1 MGRGHF
7 PASLH
12 YCRILYTGRCRVFGS
27 AQYIY
32 RDVCFRN
39 PEPDRVYH
47 RGSFKYRR
55 MVLRLKGMGE
65 RSTGHLNLEDFFRAN
80 DITEPL
86 NDRINENV
94 FALGSNAGMK
104 LEQWGNTCI
113 IVWML
118 LRSCRKITDAS

>member
-1 MGRGHF
+1 
-7 PASLH
+7 
-12 YCRILYTGRCRVFGS
+12 
-27 AQYIY
+27 
-32 RDVCFRN
+32 
-39 PEPDRVYH
+39 
-47 RGSFKYRR
+47 

>member
-1 MGRGHF
+1 
-7 PASLH
+7 
-12 YCRILYTGRCRVFGS
+12 
-27 AQYIY
+27 
-32 RDVCFRN
+32 
-39 PEPDRVYH
+39 
-47 RGSFKYRR
+47 
-55 MVLRLKGMGE
+55 MVLRPKGMGE
-65 RSTGHLNLEDFFRAN
+65 RSAGHLNLEDFFCAN